1 MSAARPYSV
10 AWWLAMVAIS
20 VASAALIVATEPAQ
34 AESWTGKDK
43 GQHALVGAALGS
55 LGTAASQSPTVGC
68 LLGAGVGLAK
78 EAYDAQHPDKHTAS
92 GKDFLVT
99 AAAACLAA
107 KVTGLLISPRGVSF
121 TWEF

>member
-1 MSAARPYSV
+1 MSARQYSA
-10 AWWLAMVAIS
+10 AWWLAIVAIS
-20 VASAALIVATEPAQ
+20 LASAALIVATEPAQ

-107 KVTGLLISPRGVSF
+107 KVTGLLISPRGVLF